1 VAWEASFFPAD
12 GRTMAAGVAAV
23 PLCEIPVT
31 AAVVFLPSEKP
42 MEKKMAQ
49 TSTKA
54 KKMASMRPVPSVI
67 SVSCCAVGI
76 LSSVDLY
83 FPAAAGGVDA
93 VASNFCIPEKK
104 SIGTGNTTVVFFS
117 TPISVSVC
125 R

>member
-1 VAWEASFFPAD
+1 
-12 GRTMAAGVAAV
+12 MAAGAAV
-23 PLCEIPVT
+23 GVPGKLSAPAI
-31 AAVVFLPSEKP
+31 AVLLPSEKP
-42 MEKKMAQ
+42 MEKKNAQ

-54 KKMASMRPVPSVI
+54 KKIANMRPVPMVI
-67 SVSCCAVGI
+67 SVSCCAVGM

-83 FPAAAGGVDA
+83 FSAAALGAAVDA
-93 VASNFCIPEKK
+93 FASNFCMPEKK

>member
-1 VAWEASFFPAD
+1 MVAGAALGATSRLPAPA
-12 GRTMAAGVAAV
+12 M
-23 PLCEIPVT
+23 L
-31 AAVVFLPSEKP
+31 VFRPSEKP
-42 MEKKMAQ
+42 MAKKTAQ
-49 TSTKA
+49 IRTKV

-76 LSSVDLY
+76 VIGVDLY
-83 FPAAAGGVDA
+83 FPADAAGVGTF
-93 VASNFCIPEKK
+93 ASNFCMPEKK